1 MPPRVFNIQV
11 VQGAS
16 EPGGH
21 QAAGGHGRLCSRV
34 PGAFSQ
40 PAGEHADQDQSCW
53 WVNLI
58 YTNIYNWLN
67 VPDFVDRDRMFFLEC
82 ISPLFWQTM
91 ELLFFAAKGQIFNS
105 CCFMLIWRLDAC
117 HRDLQRA
124 VLGVCEEQVW
134 VWDPGCLPTLGGE
147 RSTHES
153 ELCVSLRQTTFCSHI
168 FLPLQRRSNT
178 VPQCPLPKQTA
189 LTHSNFSWRWF
200 LMFFFQPVC
209 LVCVSQSEKLLLFD
223 TVQSELEEKIRR
235 LEEDRHSIDITSGT
249 DRGCNQQLSEMSFL
263 IIYQIKTIRGWAS
276 SDILTSG
283 QHLQND

>member
-91 ELLFFAAKGQIFNS
+91 ELLFFLQLKVKSLILAAS
-105 CCFMLIWRLDAC
+105 CWSDVWMLVTGIYR
-117 HRDLQRA
+117 
-124 VLGVCEEQVW
+124 
-134 VWDPGCLPTLGGE
+134 
-147 RSTHES
+147 
-153 ELCVSLRQTTFCSHI
+153 ELCLESVKNKYECEIQAACQHWEVRGQHMSQSSAFLYVKTTFCSHI
-168 FLPLQRRSNT
+168 FLPLQRRRNT
-178 VPQCPLPKQTA
+178 VPQCPLPKQTE
-189 LTHSNFSWRWF
+189 LTHSNFSWRCF
-200 LMFFFQPVC
+200 
-209 LVCVSQSEKLLLFD
+209 
-223 TVQSELEEKIRR
+223 
-235 LEEDRHSIDITSGT
+235 
-249 DRGCNQQLSEMSFL
+249 
-263 IIYQIKTIRGWAS
+263 
-276 SDILTSG
+276 
-283 QHLQND
+283 